1 MKVAR
6 CHSTL
11 TILICF
17 QKYWCEIV
25 ARRECHGE
33 PTLAIRRR
41 RPLSGCWHIIN
52 TWRIFVL
59 FHFIYSFFFNKKEK
73 LWQYMKPWL
82 LKDTIHQSCRASPPD
97 VPVCAT
103 LLETSH
109 RVLPPGPNFA
119 VDLEYLR
126 MLRASHYQSYSVNLA
141 GVGCLH
147 AF

>member
-1 MKVAR
+1 MSQYT
-6 CHSTL
+6 HSPHMFSKILVWNSRTQRVPWWTHAGYSSQEAIIGLFAYHKYL
-11 TILICF
+11 T
-17 QKYWCEIV
+17 
-25 ARRECHGE
+25 H
-33 PTLAIRRR
+33 IR
-41 RPLSGCWHIIN
+41 SIS
-52 TWRIFVL
+52 FYL
-59 FHFIYSFFFNKKEK
+59 FFFFFNKKEK